1 MRDRMYHLVERAA
14 WRLPARARAG
24 VLWNVGLHRGELAY
38 EVVDALVAP
47 GDTVLDIGANWGRFT
62 ARMASLVG
70 PTGRVHSF
78 EPSPTQRVRL
88 EEIAR
93 GQRQVALHGIG
104 LSDASGYA
112 TLDSGDDPGSAFG
125 RVSTG
130 GDGAEQIVLA
140 RLDEILERSERIAFL
155 KCDVEGH
162 ELAVLRGALDTLHR
176 WRPAILVEIEARH
189 GGSVEETAALLEP
202 LGYRGWALT
211 PDGLLALERF
221 DLERDQLRWAPSD
234 PTQLPPDEYVN
245 DFLFLAERR
254 PPASLPHAG

>member
-1 MRDRMYHLVERAA
+1 MRERMYHLVERAA
-14 WRLPARARAG
+14 WRLPARTRAG
-24 VLWNVGLHRGELAY
+24 VLWNVGLRRGELAY

-62 ARMASLVG
+62 ARMARLVG
-70 PTGRVHSF
+70 AAGRVHSF
-78 EPSPTQRVRL
+78 EPSPAQRVRL
-88 EEIAR
+88 EEVAR
-93 GQRQVALHGIG
+93 GQRQVALHGVG
-104 LSDASGYA
+104 LSDESGYA
-112 TLDSGDDPGSAFG
+112 TLASDDEAGSAYG
-125 RVSTG
+125 RVNLDG
-130 GDGAEQIVLA
+130 GGTETIVLA
-140 RLDEILERSERIAFL
+140 RLDEIVERSERVGFI

-176 WRPAILVEIEARH
+176 WRPGILVEIEARH
-189 GGSVEETAALLEP
+189 GGSLEETVALLEP

-211 PDGLLALERF
+211 PDGLLPLERF
-221 DLERDQLRWAPSD
+221 DLERDQLRWLAAN